1 MISLAVSCG
10 VPLSPCNTVED
21 VELSFKKFEELAD
34 FQKYESQKR
43 SIKNFLT
50 RWPKQI
56 KNLSKSDFDIDT
68 D

>member
-10 VPLSPCNTVED
+10 VPLSPCNMVED

-34 FQKYESQKR
+34 FQKYEIQKR

-56 KNLSKSDFDIDT
+56 KNLSKSNFDIDT

>member
-10 VPLSPCNTVED
+10 VPLSPCNMVED
-21 VELSFKKFEELAD
+21 VELSFKKFEKLAV
-34 FQKYESQKR
+34 FKSMMSQKR
-43 SIKNFLT
+43 STKNFLT

-56 KNLSKSDFDIDT
+56 KNLSKSNFDIDT

>member
-1 MISLAVSCG
+1 M
-10 VPLSPCNTVED
+10 ED

-43 SIKNFLT
+43 SIKSFLT

-56 KNLSKSDFDIDT
+56 KNLSKSNFDIDT

>member
-34 FQKYESQKR
+34 FQKYDESK
-43 SIKNFLT
+43 KKYEEF
-50 RWPKQI
+50 
-56 KNLSKSDFDIDT
+56 FDT
-68 D
+68 LAKTNKES

>member
-10 VPLSPCNTVED
+10 VPLSPCNMVED
-21 VELSFKKFEELAD
+21 VELSFKKFEKFAV
-34 FQKYESQKR
+34 FKSMMSQKR
-43 SIKNFLT
+43 SMKNFLT

-56 KNLSKSDFDIDT
+56 KNLSKSNFDIDT

>member
-10 VPLSPCNTVED
+10 VPLSPCNMVED
-21 VELSFKKFEELAD
+21 VELSFKKFEKLAV
-34 FQKYESQKR
+34 FKSMMSQKR
-43 SIKNFLT
+43 SMKNFLT

-56 KNLSKSDFDIDT
+56 KNLSKSNFDIDT